1 MVEIEDDVVHRVER
15 LDTALFDG
23 VASQTSQR
31 DRRSLLAVQRAV
43 ARRFGRYVY
52 LEIGSHL
59 GGSIQPHLRDRR
71 CVRIYS
77 IDPRPTSQPDDRS
90 PGCRVD
96 YPNNSTA
103 AMLDALAKVSP
114 NGIEKIRCFESDA
127 AAVNRGAIE
136 PRPHLAFID
145 GEHTRRAVLSDFA
158 FCRAVLEPAGAV
170 VFDDFPIVYP
180 ALLEIRRAL
189 RLDGEDIVALRLEGK
204 AFALFRDAALVR
216 SDAFLERCRARSRF
230 TLARYGWKLRA
241 KGLLPGRAGRAAR
254 AALRG

>member
-1 MVEIEDDVVHRVER
+1 MKEDDISRRVER
-15 LDTALFDG
+15 LDTGLFDG
-23 VASQTSQR
+23 VASQTSER
-31 DRRSLLAVQRAV
+31 DRRSLLAVQRAI
-43 ARRFGRYVY
+43 ARRFSRYVY

-59 GGSIQPHLRDRR
+59 GGSIQPHLLDRR

-77 IDPRPTSQPDDRS
+77 IDPRPSSQPDDRS

-103 AMLDALAKVSP
+103 AMLEALARISP
-114 NGIEKIRCFESDA
+114 KGVEKITCFESDA
-127 AAVNRGAIE
+127 AAVDRLAIE

-145 GEHTRRAVLSDFA
+145 GEHTQRAVLSDFA
-158 FCRAVLEPAGAV
+158 FCRAVLAAAGAV

-180 ALLEIRRAL
+180 ALLEIRRVL
-189 RLDGEDIVALRLEGK
+189 RRDGEDVVALRLEGK
-204 AFALFRDAALVR
+204 AFAMFRDAALVR
-216 SDAFLERCRARSRF
+216 TDPFLERCRARSRL

-241 KGLLPGRAGRAAR
+241 KSLLPGSAGSAAR